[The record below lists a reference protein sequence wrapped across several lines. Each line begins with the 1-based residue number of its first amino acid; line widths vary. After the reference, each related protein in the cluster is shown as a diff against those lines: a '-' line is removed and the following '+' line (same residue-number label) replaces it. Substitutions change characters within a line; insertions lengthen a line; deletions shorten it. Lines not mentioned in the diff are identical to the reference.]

1 MISRGR
7 PAVALSAL
15 DIVDSHQLLVR
26 SCEDCACPV
35 NSSGHGTKILPE
47 LPAGPLTAATGVL
60 QRSLD
65 DDHAVLFGPM
75 GNGGVVVVNSG
86 ARSMFEQLGSPMS
99 SDDVVRLG
107 FAEAEV
113 TAALRR
119 FYAHDLVHP
128 VDSTPKPNIVRSD
141 ELVAWLH
148 VTNNCNL
155 KCPYCY
161 VHKSPESMTR
171 DVARESVDALVAS
184 AVRNGFQSL
193 RLKYAGGEASMNAG
207 VVVDLHDYAR
217 ARCDAANLGLSAV
230 LLSNGVVIRDDFAA
244 QLADRDIRVMISL
257 DGIGASHDAQRP
269 TLGGKP
275 SSAMVVRT
283 IERLCAAG
291 LSPHISIT
299 VTGRNVGDI
308 APVVRFA
315 LERDLTFSFN
325 FFRDNECAA
334 TFADLQY
341 EEEEMIAG
349 IRGAFAVIEELLPRW
364 SVLGS
369 VLDRGQLL
377 TPRQRSCGVGDDYVV
392 IDQHG
397 NIAKCHMEIGD
408 TVGDIRSVDPVTAV
422 RTAPTGIKNL
432 LVEEKAGCRD
442 CTWRHWCSGGCAA
455 ATFRATG
462 RFDVRSPNCNIYRA
476 IYPDAVRL
484 EGLRLL
490 RYAEPASV

>member
-1 MISRGR
+1 
-7 PAVALSAL
+7 
-15 DIVDSHQLLVR
+15 
-26 SCEDCACPV
+26 
-35 NSSGHGTKILPE
+35 
-47 LPAGPLTAATGVL
+47 
-60 QRSLD
+60 
-65 DDHAVLFGPM
+65 M
-75 GNGGVVVVNSG
+75 GNGGVVVVNSS
-86 ARSMFEQLGSPMS
+86 ARAMLEQLVSPMTP
-99 SDDVVRLG
+99 DDVVRLG

-113 TAALRR
+113 TATLRTL
-119 FYAHDLVHP
+119 YAHDIVHP
-128 VDSTPKPNIVRSD
+128 LDITPKPDFGRSD

-171 DVARESVDALVAS
+171 DIARESVDTLVAS
-184 AVRNGFQSL
+184 AVRNGFRSL

-207 VVVDLHDYAR
+207 VVIDLHDYAR
-217 ARCDAANLGLSAV
+217 VACADAGLELSAV
-230 LLSNGVVIRDDFAA
+230 LLSNGVAIRDDFAV
-244 QLADRDIRVMISL
+244 QLAERDIRVMISL

-275 SSAMVVRT
+275 SSAMVMRT
-283 IERLCAAG
+283 IERLVAAG
-291 LSPHISIT
+291 LPPHISIT
-299 VTGRNVGDI
+299 VTGRNVGDV

-325 FFRDNECAA
+325 FFRDNECAS

-349 IRGAFAVIEELLPRW
+349 IRSAFAVIEELLPRW
-364 SVLGS
+364 SVLGA

-397 NIAKCHMEIGD
+397 NIAKCHMEIED

-422 RTAPTGIKNL
+422 RTAQTGIKNL
-432 LVEEKAGCRD
+432 LVEDKAGCRD

-490 RYAEPASV
+490 RYAEPVSV